1 MWLDEVFHR
10 YGGQRVESRRDGAVQ
25 DKGKKKQKNIT
36 DVFKTQHTTKHDG
49 ILSITSTFYPTMMVF
64 YVIIFS
70 FALDWKG
77 FKDKK
82 KQIKGSLGNVLYLS
96 AALNKHAMNSPG
108 SPGRPC
114 SMSITKE
121 ITICGKHRRVCFA

>member
-1 MWLDEVFHR
+1 M
-10 YGGQRVESRRDGAVQ
+10 Q
-25 DKGKKKQKNIT
+25 DKGKKKQKNINN
-36 DVFKTQHTTKHDG
+36 VFKTQHTTKHDG

-82 KQIKGSLGNVLYLS
+82 TKQIE
-96 AALNKHAMNSPG
+96 
-108 SPGRPC
+108 GRWGMFC
-114 SMSITKE
+114 T
-121 ITICGKHRRVCFA
+121 

>member
-1 MWLDEVFHR
+1 M
-10 YGGQRVESRRDGAVQ
+10 A
-25 DKGKKKQKNIT
+25 GKCGLMRSSIVTVAKELKAEEMVLCKIKAKKNIT

-82 KQIKGSLGNVLYLS
+82 TKQIE
-96 AALNKHAMNSPG
+96 
-108 SPGRPC
+108 GRWGMFC
-114 SMSITKE
+114 T
-121 ITICGKHRRVCFA
+121 